1 MNWTGPIPLVELTF
15 MLHVPRMLLL
25 AFLMAAAGPAA
36 AQLFTSDHPGQ
47 YTQEEIAAGSR
58 VYSAQCQFCHGRD
71 GDQISGIDL
80 RRGLFRQ
87 ALADEDLARII
98 STGTTAGMPPFVLSS
113 TDLTGIIAYM
123 RAAFDGTASIQ
134 VGDAARGK
142 ALFDGKGE
150 CASCHR
156 VGRSGPLVAPPL
168 NDIGLAR
175 APAALERSIR
185 DPSSAMLPINRP
197 VRIVLLDGT
206 AISGRRL
213 NEDTATVQLID
224 DKEQLRSIDKRLVG
238 TMEVDTT
245 SPMPAFAGRLTDAE
259 IGDLVGY
266 LLTLRTR

>member
-1 MNWTGPIPLVELTF
+1 MLT
-15 MLHVPRMLLL
+15 VTRALLL
-25 AFLMAAAGPAA
+25 AFTLGWIDATPA
-36 AQLFTSDHPGQ
+36 QTFTSDHPGQ

-58 VYSAQCQFCHGRD
+58 IYSAQCQLCHGRD

-80 RRGLFRQ
+80 RRGVFRQ
-87 ALADEDLARII
+87 TLDDEGLARVI
-98 STGTTAGMPPFVLSS
+98 SKGSPAGMPPFTLSAA
-113 TDLTGIIAYM
+113 DLTGIIAYI

-142 ALFDGKGE
+142 ALFEGKGD
-150 CASCHR
+150 CGSCHR
-156 VGRSGPLVAPPL
+156 VGATGPLLAPPL

-185 DPSSAMLPINRP
+185 DPSSGMMPINRP
-197 VRIVLLDGT
+197 VLIVMNDGT
-206 AISGRRL
+206 TLSGRRL

-224 DKEQLRSIDKRLVG
+224 DNARLRSIAKRDIRTLDVA
-238 TMEVDTT
+238 TV
-245 SPMPAFAGRLTDAE
+245 SPMPAYAGNLTDAE